1 MTERC
6 FVTGANGRIG
16 IHLVR
21 ALADSGHVVVGLA
34 RSKTK
39 AAAVRDAGASD
50 CIVGHMHDVACL
62 ERGLEG
68 ANVIYHLAGGLRGP
82 GQETPDVVNRESAD
96 NLVAAIKART
106 PPLRSVLFTSTCAVY
121 GDREDRWVDEDQ
133 AVGPNTRYGQS
144 KVDAEQIFLAE
155 HRRFDLPVKIA
166 RVAAVYGKDF
176 PFLMVEQI
184 RAGKAKLPGEGA
196 DSVPLIHVDD
206 CVRALRL
213 IADQGA
219 DGSIYNVGDQSDTT
233 YEKFYA
239 EVARLVGGTSP
250 LFWSDFVP
258 AHLQLFLAKQYER
271 VTSRTGRSP
280 RLTPDM
286 LKLFTNSLRMRSD
299 RLESELGFNWRHPTY
314 ADGLAE
320 MFGAP
325 QSEHPRAL

>member
-1 MTERC
+1 MTARV

-21 ALADSGHVVVGLA
+21 ALAERGDVVVGLA
-34 RSKTK
+34 RTKNK

-62 ERGLEG
+62 ERGIEG
-68 ANVIYHLAGGLRGP
+68 ADVIYHLAGGLRGT
-82 GQETPDVVNRESAD
+82 GQETPDVVNREPAD

-121 GDREDRWVDEDQ
+121 GDRDDRWVDEGQ

-144 KVDAEQIFLAE
+144 KVDAEQIFLRE
-155 HRRFDLPVKIA
+155 HLRFNLPVKIA
-166 RVAAVYGKDF
+166 RVAAVYGEGF
-176 PFLMVEQI
+176 PFLMVDQI
-184 RAGKAKLPGEGA
+184 RAGTAKLPGEGA
-196 DSVPLIHVDD
+196 DCVPLIHVGD
-206 CVRALRL
+206 CVRALAL
-213 IADQGA
+213 IADEGVDGA
-219 DGSIYNVGDQSDTT
+219 VYNVGDRSDAT
-233 YEKFYA
+233 YAKFYA

-250 LFWSDFVP
+250 QFWSNFVP

-271 VTSRTGRSP
+271 VTSRVGRRP
-280 RLTPDM
+280 RVTPDM

-299 RLESELGFNWRHPTY
+299 RLETELGFDWHHPTY
-314 ADGLAE
+314 SDGLAN